1 MSRPIRIL
9 STRALDAALIGQAQA
24 SGISIDIAS
33 FIETTPVREA
43 ILAQQ
48 VQTLAGESLVVI
60 FTSMNAVEAVVNMFA
75 GARVVS
81 WKIFCIG
88 AATRK
93 LVEKHFG
100 DASIA
105 GMAPSAAA
113 LARVVIDAG
122 KRDVV
127 FFCGTNDGKSCR
139 GSCRKEMYGCVK

>member
-81 WKIFCIG
+81 W
-88 AATRK
+88 
-93 LVEKHFG
+93 
-100 DASIA
+100 
-105 GMAPSAAA
+105 
-113 LARVVIDAG
+113 
-122 KRDVV
+122 
-127 FFCGTNDGKSCR
+127 
-139 GSCRKEMYGCVK
+139 